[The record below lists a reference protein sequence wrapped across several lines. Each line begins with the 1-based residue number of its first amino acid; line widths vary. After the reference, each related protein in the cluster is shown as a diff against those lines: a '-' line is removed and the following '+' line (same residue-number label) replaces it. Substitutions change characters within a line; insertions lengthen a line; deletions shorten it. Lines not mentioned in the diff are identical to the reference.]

1 MSAHTPHRFPQRA
14 QLRARPRG
22 PLSSLRELGEALCAL
37 LCLWAAWAHT
47 PPGALL
53 RTAVAKVLGTRAA
66 ARPLLSYYS
75 AGVYQPSARTLEP
88 PAPPPR
94 ALQPAEALGYGAWIV
109 VRGLDEADRA
119 GVAAY
124 AASEGTRGD
133 LIDAKAGPALL
144 GSLLH
149 KLSARFGSDDLAAVA
164 LYCGNEAAGY
174 AARAAGA
181 HASLEEFARVLPE
194 RLCEDT
200 DLAGQTL
207 QQATAA
213 GLSWPVAESARLT
226 SPFGDRN
233 HPVLGAARLHRGV
246 DLSVPVGTPVHA
258 AGGAR
263 VRRASE
269 DDVNGRIL
277 VLDHGHGVST
287 LYLHNDE
294 LLVGRGSTVARQEVI
309 AKSGNTGR
317 STGPHLHYQLELG
330 GTAVDPLRYRPG
342 RAR

>member
-1 MSAHTPHRFPQRA
+1 MSFHTPHRFPQRT
-14 QLRARPRG
+14 QPLSRARG
-22 PLSSLRELGEALCAL
+22 PLSSLLQLGEALCAV

-66 ARPLLSYYS
+66 TRPLLSYYS
-75 AGVYQPSARTLEP
+75 AGVYRPSTKAAEP

-94 ALQPAEALGYGAWIV
+94 ALQPAEALGYGAWV
-109 VRGLDEADRA
+109 VVTGLDKEDRA
-119 GVAAY
+119 EVAAY
-124 AASEGTRGD
+124 AASEGTRGE
-133 LIDAKAGPALL
+133 LLDAKAGPALL
-144 GSLLH
+144 GALLH

-181 HASLEEFARVLPE
+181 RASLEEIARVLPE

-207 QQATAA
+207 LQATAA
-213 GLSWPVAESARLT
+213 GLSWPVEGSARVT
-226 SPFGDRN
+226 SPYGDRN
-233 HPVLGAARLHRGV
+233 HPVLGQTRLHKGV
-246 DLSVPVGTPVHA
+246 DLSVPVGTAVHA
-258 AGGAR
+258 VGAAR

-269 DDVNGRIL
+269 DDLNGRIL

-294 LLVGRGSTVARQEVI
+294 LLVGRGAVVARQEVV

-330 GTAVDPLRYRPG
+330 GVAVDPLRYRAQRP
-342 RAR
+342 R